1 MEQLD
6 RITRMERILDE
17 ASEVLEELS
26 RAVERYDVVR
36 GKLRELTEYYSSAQ
50 WRQDYADDSA
60 GKIPAELKRG
70 VLSQDAVYDLLAEH
84 DRLMARLESLVEQER
99 MEKL

>member
-17 ASEVLEELS
+17 ASEVLGELS
-26 RAVERYDVVR
+26 RVVERYDAVR
-36 GKLRELTEYYSSAQ
+36 KKLRELAEYYSSAQ

-60 GKIPAELKRG
+60 GKLPAELKRG
-70 VLSQDAVYDLLAEH
+70 VLSQDAVYDLLEDH
-84 DRLMARLESLVEQER
+84 SRLMERLEALVERER
-99 MEKL
+99 AKPL